1 MCDILKSTVADSVQ
15 LKVEAHIQN
24 GVFFFS
30 EYLFIYFWL
39 HQVLIVAYWILFPRP
54 VIESGSPPSE
64 GGFLTAGP

>member
-24 GVFFFS
+24 GVFFFRIFI
-30 EYLFIYFWL
+30 YLFL
-39 HQVLIVAYWILFPRP
+39 AASSLNCGILDLSSPTCD
-54 VIESGSPPSE
+54 ESRSPPSE